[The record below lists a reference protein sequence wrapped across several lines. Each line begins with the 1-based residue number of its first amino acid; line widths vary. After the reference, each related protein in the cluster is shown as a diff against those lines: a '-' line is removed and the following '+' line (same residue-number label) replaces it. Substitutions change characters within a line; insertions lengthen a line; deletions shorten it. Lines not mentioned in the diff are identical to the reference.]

1 MTDTTTKAAD
11 SFEDQKEQY
20 KPDVNTL
27 SGIFRNPTANPLATA
42 AATLILA
49 VFAVQAYITAVE
61 HSIALGLA
69 VIAAAYVSYRI
80 ARVGWK
86 VENDFIAGE
95 LARRDLKAE

>member
-1 MTDTTTKAAD
+1 MTDTTEATD
-11 SFEDQKEQY
+11 SFEAQKDQY
-20 KPDVNTL
+20 KPDVTSL
-27 SGIFRNPTANPLATA
+27 AGIYRNPTANPLATA

-49 VFAVQAYITAVE
+49 VFAVQAYITAVD

-69 VIAAAYVSYRI
+69 VIGIAYVSYRI

-86 VENDFIAGE
+86 YENDFIAGE